1 MKKAPQQIL
10 RLLFLLVWTST
21 ISYNLKDSGL
31 PPNRW
36 AIVREPEARQLIS
49 SWKMLSN
56 RVVKSD
62 HIFTKEISMSKRM
75 VGFGLVIIGSLMQII
90 SLSADYLG
98 IGQDPTV
105 IGWKQLL
112 GAAIGLVVILV
123 GVWFVSAGSAA
134 KK

>member
-1 MKKAPQQIL
+1 
-10 RLLFLLVWTST
+10 
-21 ISYNLKDSGL
+21 
-31 PPNRW
+31 
-36 AIVREPEARQLIS
+36 
-49 SWKMLSN
+49 
-56 RVVKSD
+56 
-62 HIFTKEISMSKRM
+62 MSKRM
-75 VGFGLVIIGSLMQII
+75 IGFGLVIIGSLMQII

-123 GVWFVSAGSAA
+123 GVWFVSAGPAA